1 MNTECVQVILGI
13 GSSST
18 SMGEG
23 DIMRALVL
31 LWFLLLPGLVP
42 GLARA
47 DEPTIT
53 VTVGKD
59 TRSFTRGELLARAGR
74 SHHKGGA

>member
-1 MNTECVQVILGI
+1 
-13 GSSST
+13 
-18 SMGEG
+18 MGEG

-53 VTVGKD
+53 VMVGKD
-59 TRSFTRGELLARAGR
+59 TRSY
-74 SHHKGGA
+74 KGGA